1 MSGVFLLRNFI
12 FRTYNINC
20 RYADGT
26 HALRNFS
33 FSLMSDEKLALV
45 GANGSGKSTL
55 LLHLM
60 GCMEPVSGRIEYK
73 GEAMGKEMYPKLRRE
88 TGMLFQNPEDQL
100 IMTRVWDDV
109 AFGPR
114 NMGLTEDE
122 VRTRVTESL
131 ERTGISHLAARE
143 PWKLSGGEK
152 SLVALAGILA
162 MNPSAILLD
171 EPTSGLDPCSRRKLI
186 GIIRELDC
194 SVLIATHDLD
204 MVVDVCNRVLVLDR
218 GTAAAES
225 PVPGVLYDRD
235 IMMSHSLELPLGYH
249 GLPNENSAF

>member
-1 MSGVFLLRNFI
+1 M
-12 FRTYNINC
+12 
-20 RYADGT
+20 
-26 HALRNFS
+26 
-33 FSLMSDEKLALV
+33 
-45 GANGSGKSTL
+45 
-55 LLHLM
+55 
-60 GCMEPVSGRIEYK
+60 
-73 GEAMGKEMYPKLRRE
+73 
-88 TGMLFQNPEDQL
+88 
-100 IMTRVWDDV
+100 
-109 AFGPR
+109 
-114 NMGLTEDE
+114 
-122 VRTRVTESL
+122 
-131 ERTGISHLAARE
+131 
-143 PWKLSGGEK
+143 
-152 SLVALAGILA
+152 VALAGILA

-249 GLPNENSAF
+249 GLLNENAVF